1 MFHFFLLLLKI
12 FAYEKWEAVNIN
24 NRNHKKLLQKME
36 EAMKK
41 TKKIMISSAVSFSI
55 AAAGLSYAGLAAP
68 FADTTGHWAQAAIE
82 KWAEYGIIKGF
93 EGNFKPDDA
102 ITRAEMAVMID
113 RLMIYP
119 AAAENPFSDLTEDW
133 YKEAVLKA
141 AENGVLYGY
150 DGMARPND
158 TVTREEAAVML
169 ARALHIVPV
178 EKELPFSDQDA
189 VSDWAAGYLA
199 AMADKKYVRGFAD
212 GTFAPQ
218 EIMTRSYAIA
228 LLNNTIGGLYQKPGT
243 YTDQVEGI
251 VLVNSPGV
259 IFKNMQIGDI
269 VLAPGVGDN
278 KILLQGT
285 SKITG
290 TKTILAGSIVTAG
303 SSNIGG
309 GSTGGSGGSSGGSGG
324 SSGGSGGGTVTVPE
338 AADTAIIVNSDYA
351 GKEGTL
357 QYENKK
363 YTYGKNAF
371 GNLREA
377 LIQANTLGKAA
388 VITLTG
394 DLTEDNTIEVIVSDI
409 TIDGAGHTLKM
420 TKSADTK
427 KDGIQ
432 VVDAGEVFV
441 KDLTIVM
448 EEAENGWHG
457 SYGIQAYRSQIT
469 LEGVTVSGADAGILL
484 NGASAL
490 VKGKLDVSG
499 NEFGGIELAKG
510 SEAVNDPVINTQDG
524 NLENTTEAQGLP
536 TIWIDESDKIN
547 AQVNISG
554 MFAKEIVKNEKVQKH
569 FYLAEENLP
578 VDETVQEVAD
588 SGELQDAIANDE
600 VELIRLTEDI
610 SASSP
615 LVISRDIVINGQGHT
630 ITAPAS
636 AKKVIT
642 VTNSEQRAEGKIEIS
657 DLNAVFEGEAPAD
670 WQSMYGIQIYNVSN
684 VVLRNIK
691 ASNGNAGLL
700 INGAEVA
707 VEGTIDVS
715 DNSFGGIELGKGV
728 GVERMPK
735 LSGAVSS
742 LRNTSEAVRK
752 PTVWTDGADVPASSV
767 EVVGMTMVENAKKN
781 QNHFYLNPDFASA
794 EAETEGELRA
804 ALQNENAKNVFMTA
818 DIEVQSAVIVN
829 RNVTLDG
836 LEHTL
841 KGPVSAKN
849 LLLVQSS
856 ADTPVSRCRIRN
868 LKTIFSESAPSD
880 WKSAYA
886 IQVYTAQNTV
896 LENVSANNGN
906 AGILINGADVTLEGT
921 VDVSNNSFGGMEV
934 SKGRDVT
941 SEPRL
946 RSSGAV
952 LTNATEENKKPTIWT
967 DQIDA
972 SAVEIQ
978 DLTSVPFTED
988 GKNQTHFYLN
998 PENSAPAK

>member
-1 MFHFFLLLLKI
+1 
-12 FAYEKWEAVNIN
+12 
-24 NRNHKKLLQKME
+24 
-36 EAMKK
+36 MKK
-41 TKKIMISSAVSFSI
+41 TKKIIISSAVSFSI
-55 AAAGLSYAGLAAP
+55 AATGLSYSGFAAP
-68 FADTTGHWAQAAIE
+68 FSDTTGHWAQEAIE
-82 KWAEYGIIKGF
+82 KWSEYGIIEGF

-102 ITRAEMAVMID
+102 ITRAEMAVIID

-119 AAAENPFSDLTEDW
+119 AATENPFSDLTEDW

-141 AENGVLYGY
+141 AENEVLFGY

-158 TVTREEAAVML
+158 TITREEAAVML
-169 ARALHIVPV
+169 ARALHIEP
-178 EKELPFSDQDA
+178 KTGELPFSDRDE
-189 VSDWAAGYLA
+189 VSDWATGYLT
-199 AMADKKYVRGFAD
+199 AMAEKKYIRGFAD

-218 EIMTRSYAIA
+218 ETMTRSYTIA

-259 IFKNMQIGDI
+259 IFKNMQISDI

-278 KILLQGT
+278 KILLQGN
-285 SKITG
+285 SKISG
-290 TKTILAGSIVTAG
+290 TKVILAGSIVTAG
-303 SSNIGG
+303 SSNV
-309 GSTGGSGGSSGGSGG
+309 GGSGGSTGGSGG

-338 AADTAIIVNSDYA
+338 ASDTAIIVNSDYA
-351 GKEGTL
+351 GKEGTI
-357 QYENKK
+357 QYNNKK

-377 LIQANTLGKAA
+377 LIQVNTLGKPA

-394 DLTEDNTIEVIVSDI
+394 DLTEDNTLEIIVSDI
-409 TIDGAGHTLKM
+409 TIDGAGHTLRL

-432 VVDAGEVFV
+432 AVDVSGILI
-441 KDLTIVM
+441 KDMSVIM
-448 EEAENGWHG
+448 EEAENGWHD

-469 LEGVTVSGADAGILL
+469 LDTVTVSGADAGVLL
-484 NGASAL
+484 NGASAQ
-490 VKGKLDVSG
+490 VKGKLNVSG
-499 NEFGGIELAKG
+499 NEFGGIELARG
-510 SEAVNDPVINTQDG
+510 SEAEKDPTLSAEEGAI
-524 NLENTTEAQGLP
+524 ENTTEAEGLP
-536 TIWIDESDKIN
+536 TIWVDASDKLN

-554 MFAKEIVKNEKVQKH
+554 MFAKEIVKNDKVQKH
-569 FYLAEENLP
+569 FYLLEENLP
-578 VDETVQEVAD
+578 QDETVQEVAD
-588 SGELQDAIANDE
+588 SGELQEAVENGE
-600 VELIRLTEDI
+600 VEFIRLTEDI
-610 SASSP
+610 STTTP
-615 LVISRDIVINGQGHT
+615 VMITRDIAIHGQGHT

-636 AKKVIT
+636 AKKVVT
-642 VTNSEQRAEGKIEIS
+642 VMNTGQRAEGKIEIS
-657 DLNAVFEGEAPAD
+657 DLNIAFEGEAPAD
-670 WQSMYGIQIYNVSN
+670 WQSMYGIQVYNVSN

-707 VEGTIDVS
+707 VEGTLDVS

-728 GVERMPK
+728 GVESVPK
-735 LSGAVSS
+735 LTGAVSS
-742 LRNTSEAVRK
+742 IINTSEAERK
-752 PTVWTDGADVPASSV
+752 PTIWTDGADVPAESV
-767 EVVGMTMVENAKKN
+767 EITGMTAVENAKKN

-794 EAETEGELRA
+794 EAGTEGELRA
-804 ALQNENAKNVFMTA
+804 ALQNESAKNVFMTA
-818 DIEVQSAVIVN
+818 DIEVQSPVIIS

-836 LEHTL
+836 LTHTL
-841 KGPVSAKN
+841 KGPLTSKN

-856 ADTPVSRCRIRN
+856 VGTPVSRCRIRN
-868 LKTIFSESAPSD
+868 LKTVFTESAPSD
-880 WKSAYA
+880 WRSAYA

-906 AGILINGADVTLEGT
+906 AGILINGADVTFEGT
-921 VDVSNNSFGGMEV
+921 IDVSDNSFGGIEV

-941 SEPRL
+941 TEPRL
-946 RSSGAV
+946 RSNEAI
-952 LTNATEENKKPTIWT
+952 LTNTTEENKKPTIWT

-978 DLTSVPFTED
+978 DLTAVPFTED

-998 PENSAPAK
+998 PINSAPAK